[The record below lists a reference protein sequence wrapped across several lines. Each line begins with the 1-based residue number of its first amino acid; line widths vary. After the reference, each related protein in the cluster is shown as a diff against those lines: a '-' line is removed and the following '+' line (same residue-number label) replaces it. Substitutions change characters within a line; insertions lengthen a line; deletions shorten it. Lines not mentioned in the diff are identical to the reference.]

1 MSHNVLRFSN
11 HYHHYKKPVRDVFWI
26 HALDSFVNALFGI
39 FVPIYLLIL
48 GYSVS
53 NVLGFYI
60 VKFVALAVF
69 FYVAGFISSR
79 LGLKHTMII
88 RLPFFMIFLLSM
100 YFLDTLSISIFI
112 IALLNAFYESL
123 YWMPLHSLFVR
134 SASEDH
140 MGSDVGKLHSL
151 PKLAST
157 VAPLIGGAISVFI
170 GFHAL
175 FIVAMVLLVF
185 SIFPL
190 IKSKETKPH
199 VDFSLKEM
207 NHIVKKNPKYFFG
220 TGAFFIGE
228 ATENVIWPIFVFLIL
243 DSILSIGLIGT
254 LLSAGMV
261 LFTLLVGRLSDRFN
275 KKMFIR
281 MGAGLM
287 VLVFFFRYFVPTEAS
302 IYLLTIMAGF
312 FSILLFVPFDSI
324 IYSLA
329 KKSNIDEFIIIRET
343 YVNTGRVFLLFIAL
357 ILVQNINI
365 SFLLAS
371 FAHIFFLF
379 F

>member
-1 MSHNVLRFSN
+1 MFHHIRISHHSKF
-11 HYHHYKKPVRDVFWI
+11 YKKPVRDVFWI

-48 GYSVS
+48 GYSVG
-53 NVLGFYI
+53 NVLSYYI
-60 VKFVALAVF
+60 IKFIALAVF
-69 FYVAGFISSR
+69 FYIAGFISSK

-100 YFLDTLSISIFI
+100 YFLDTINISIFL
-112 IALLNAFYESL
+112 IALIHAFYQAL

-140 MGSDVGKLHSL
+140 MGADVGKLHSL

-157 VAPLIGGAISVFI
+157 VAPLIGGVISVFL

-175 FIVAMVLLVF
+175 FIVAMILLVL

-199 VDFSLKEM
+199 VDFSLKEI
-207 NHIVKKNPKYFFG
+207 NHLVRKNPKYFFG

-228 ATENVIWPIFVFLIL
+228 AAENVIWPIFVFLML
-243 DSILSIGLIGT
+243 NNILSIGIIGS

-261 LFTLLVGRLSDRFN
+261 LFTLLVGRLSDRFD
-275 KKMFIR
+275 KKIFIR

-287 VLVFFFRYFVPTEAS
+287 ALVFFFRFFVSTESS

-329 KKSNIDEFIIIRET
+329 KKSNIDEFIVIRET

-357 ILVQNINI
+357 IFVNNLGV

-371 FAHIFFLF
+371 LSQIFFLF